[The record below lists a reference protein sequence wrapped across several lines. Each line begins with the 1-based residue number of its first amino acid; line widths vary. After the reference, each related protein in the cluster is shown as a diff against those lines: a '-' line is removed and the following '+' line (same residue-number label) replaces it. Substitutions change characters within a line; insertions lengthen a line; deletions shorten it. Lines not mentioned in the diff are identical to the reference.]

1 MPINPTTLKASIDTQ
16 ITNETVD
23 FAITPAE
30 VGGRM
35 KDCVDYT
42 TEQSALKENV
52 ITATTSAQYYRG
64 DKTFADLNKSAVGL
78 GNVDNTSD
86 TNKPVS
92 IAQQAALDLK
102 EDKTKSMGDV
112 SATSSSYPTLTKD
125 INNIIGTYDGHVL
138 LPETTQVGK
147 RVIVSAPSIRFYV
160 DVSNISTMSISFLR
174 NADVVTSFQ
183 VQGSSNFEFIYIG
196 DGKWIA
202 NRIGDF
208 SLKVDGFF
216 LSTFSDDNN
225 LAMTF
230 YSSDTTEPSL
240 STLNLNYSYV
250 PNGFRIFYPN
260 ISGGALMITKLY
272 SGVFYKTALGTQ
284 IT

>member
-112 SATSSSYPTLTKD
+112 SATSSSYPTLTND

-138 LPETTQVGK
+138 LPVTTQVGK

-183 VQGSSNFEFIYIG
+183 VHGSSNFEFIYIG

-240 STLNLNYSYV
+240 STLNLNYSSV

-260 ISGGALMITKLY
+260 ISGGALMITKIY